1 MRIVSRFVLVMIV
14 VSSLFMGC
22 SGFDDEKGSGEG
34 GTLMLIK
41 GDFVSQSEVNAV
53 FNLTNQLRT
62 GSEANY
68 VDQSGNTVNVTGL
81 KALVLDESLSN
92 AARERAKE
100 VAVSFLHTRP
110 NGQTC
115 WTLYAEQGATG
126 DCGENIAAGSST
138 GAATF
143 RQWKEDGK
151 PYSGQGHRR
160 NMLSRDAT
168 RIGIAGFMVTD
179 FGLVDVSQY
188 PEHWGG
194 VGSYYW
200 VMVLGR

>member
-1 MRIVSRFVLVMIV
+1 MRTGSRFIVLMVI
-14 VSSLFMGC
+14 VSSLLMGC
-22 SGFDDEKGSGEG
+22 SGFDDEKGSDEG
-34 GTLMLIK
+34 GTVMPIN

-53 FNLTNQLRT
+53 FNLTNQFRT

-68 VDQSGNTVNVTGL
+68 VDQSGNTVNVSGL
-81 KALVLDESLSN
+81 TALVLDESLSN

-100 VAVSFLHTRP
+100 VAVSFSHTRP

-126 DCGENIAAGSST
+126 ACGENIAAGNST

-143 RQWKEDGK
+143 KQWKEDGK

-168 RIGIAGFMVTD
+168 RIGIAGFKVTS
-179 FGLVDVSQY
+179 FGSVDVSKY
-188 PEHWGG
+188 PDHWGK

>member
-1 MRIVSRFVLVMIV
+1 MRICSRFGLLMVIA
-14 VSSLFMGC
+14 SSLFMGC
-22 SGFDDEKGSGEG
+22 SGLDEENNNIVIGTGMALKGE
-34 GTLMLIK
+34 
-41 GDFVSQSEVNAV
+41 FVPQSEINTI

-68 VDQSGNTVNVTGL
+68 VDQSGKTVNVTGL
-81 KALVLDESLSN
+81 KALVLDESLSK

-100 VAVSFLHTRP
+100 VAVSFSHTRP

-115 WTLYAEQGATG
+115 WTLYTEQGAAG
-126 DCGENIAAGSST
+126 ACGENIAAGSST
-138 GAATF
+138 GTATF
-143 RQWKEDGK
+143 KQWKEDGK

-160 NMLSRDAT
+160 NMLSISAT
-168 RIGIAGFMVTD
+168 RIGIAGFRVTD
-179 FGLVDVSQY
+179 YGLVDVSKY
-188 PEHWGG
+188 PDHWGN

>member
-34 GTLMLIK
+34 GTIMPIK

-53 FNLTNQLRT
+53 FNLTNQFRT

-68 VDQSGNTVNVTGL
+68 VDRSGNTVNVSGL
-81 KALVLDESLSN
+81 KTLVLDESLCN
-92 AARERAKE
+92 AAKERAKE
-100 VAVSFLHTRP
+100 VAVSFSHTRP
-110 NGQTC
+110 NGTTC
-115 WTLYAEQGATG
+115 WTLYSEQGATG
-126 DCGENIAAGSST
+126 ACGENIAAGNST
-138 GAATF
+138 GSAIFT
-143 RQWKEDGK
+143 QWKEDGK

-160 NMLSRDAT
+160 NMLSRDVT
-168 RIGIAGFMVTD
+168 RIGIAGFKVTD
-179 FGLVDVSQY
+179 FGLVDVSKY
-188 PEHWGG
+188 PDHWGN
-194 VGSYYW
+194 VGTYYW